1 MLTIRTTTTTKKRLK
16 KKKELKKNNSSKKK
30 MTSDK
35 TSYVLREDQKENKK
49 GKNIEG
55 REAHTLVDKKDT
67 QQGTNK

>member
-1 MLTIRTTTTTKKRLK
+1 
-16 KKKELKKNNSSKKK
+16 

-49 GKNIEG
+49 GKNIEE